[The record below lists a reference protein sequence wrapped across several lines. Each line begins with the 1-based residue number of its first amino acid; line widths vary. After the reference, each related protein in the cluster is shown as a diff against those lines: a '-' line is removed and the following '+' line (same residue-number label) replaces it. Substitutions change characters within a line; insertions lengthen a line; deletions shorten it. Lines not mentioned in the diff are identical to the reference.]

1 MNTGAYI
8 RSADP
13 DSLAGKRRNRR
24 RFRLFSTGEQ
34 ENTGS
39 GAVAEVLMKT
49 LLDARNEWLDAVSC
63 FEHASE
69 EQLVDYYTYKMKAC
83 EARYTYFIKL
93 AKEKGL
99 ACAATGMPGAV

>member
-1 MNTGAYI
+1 MNTGAYL
-8 RSADP
+8 RNTGTGGF
-13 DSLAGKRRNRR
+13 AGVGRNKRRSG
-24 RFRLFSTGEQ
+24 LFNAGRKREP
-34 ENTGS
+34 GS
-39 GAVAEVLMKT
+39 GAAADELMNA
-49 LLDARNEWLDAVSC
+49 LLEARNEWLDAVSC

-99 ACAATGMPGAV
+99 VCTVPGLPGAV